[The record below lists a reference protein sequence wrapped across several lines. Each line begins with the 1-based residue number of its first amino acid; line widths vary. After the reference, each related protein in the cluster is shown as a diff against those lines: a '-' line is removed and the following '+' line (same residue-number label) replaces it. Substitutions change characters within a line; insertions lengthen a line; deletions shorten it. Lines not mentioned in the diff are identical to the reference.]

1 MARKRRFTQGGYV
14 YHACNRGSRKGVLF
28 ESYEDYEGYLKLMEA
43 ARAKFRMRVVA
54 YCLMLTHLHF
64 LLWPRDSQ
72 SLVRFMH
79 WLTTTH
85 AKRFHRLRGSVGTGA
100 VYQSR
105 YFSRPISED
114 RRFFT
119 ALRYVEQNAFAAGLV
134 DRAEDWPWGSAWNGS
149 PPSPFVI
156 DESQLPRPVNW
167 LDILNDP
174 LTVRRK

>member
-1 MARKRRFTQGGYV
+1 MARKRRFTHGGYV
-14 YHACNRGSRKGVLF
+14 YHACNRGSRKGLLF
-28 ESYEDYEGYLKLMEA
+28 ESYEDYESYLKLMEV
-43 ARAKFRMRVVA
+43 ARGKFRMRIVA
-54 YCLMLTHLHF
+54 YCLMVTHLHF
-64 LLWPRDSQ
+64 LLWPRDST

-85 AKRFHRLRGSVGTGA
+85 ARRFHRVRGSVGTGA

-119 ALRYVEQNAFAAGLV
+119 ALRYVEQNAFAGGLV
-134 DRAEDWPWGSAWNGS
+134 DRAEDWRWGSAWNGT
-149 PPSPFVI
+149 PPSIFTI
-156 DESQLPRPVNW
+156 DESPLPRPANW